1 MSGHKDKESSL
12 FAHVLAYFF
21 VSFPQ
26 LILFSV
32 IIHKERV
39 QEDFLNIPAVVKK
52 KMVLTKLV

>member
-52 KMVLTKLV
+52 KNGLN